1 MDAIQASFDFP
12 DLENLI
18 GERSK
23 DALML
28 KSGRKVKLEFHGTK
42 MTSDAGLLY
51 RLSFCDEELS
61 LAIDEF
67 LSTAYE
73 PQVSLL
79 YL

>member
-1 MDAIQASFDFP
+1 
-12 DLENLI
+12 
-18 GERSK
+18 
-23 DALML
+23 ML
-28 KSGRKVKLEFHGTK
+28 KFDRKLLKLEFHGTK
-42 MTSDAGLLY
+42 VTSDAGLLY

-61 LAIDEF
+61 LATDEF